1 MTQSAPESAP
11 AEAGAD
17 HALRA
22 PAGGTAAPGGSL
34 ADAED
39 RDLVALVQSQPIG
52 TAIREEACAVLV
64 ERYESL
70 VRSCALRY
78 RESPEPQEELMQVGY
93 VGLLKAINNF
103 DPAIG
108 ESLAAYAQPCV
119 SGEIKRYFR
128 DRRWQIHVRRATQE
142 LRLRIRKAHGE
153 LTQHLQRT
161 VTQADLA
168 DHLGVSLAEL
178 LDAQHAEQAF
188 QAASLSAPLSD
199 GADASVLAELIGD
212 SDEHL
217 ETSVAMSAV
226 WEHLAEL
233 PEREQRLVLMRFYG
247 NMTQSQIGAQL
258 GISQMHVSR
267 LLGHALGYLRER
279 IAEPGGEAEAG

>member
-1 MTQSAPESAP
+1 MTPVITQTATEPAL
-11 AEAGAD
+11 AEAG
-17 HALRA
+17 
-22 PAGGTAAPGGSL
+22 
-34 ADAED
+34 D

-52 TAIREEACAVLV
+52 AAIREEACAVLV
-64 ERYESL
+64 DRYESL

-103 DPAIG
+103 DPEIG

-142 LRLRIRKAHGE
+142 LRLRIRKSHGE
-153 LTQHLQRT
+153 LTQQLQRT
-161 VTQADLA
+161 VTPADLA

-178 LDAQHAEQAF
+178 LDAQRADQAF

-199 GADASVLAELIGD
+199 GADSSVLAEVIGD
-212 SDEHL
+212 SDEQV

-226 WEHLAEL
+226 WEHLGEL
-233 PEREQRLVLMRFYG
+233 PQREQRLVLMRFYG
-247 NMTQSQIGAQL
+247 NMTQSQIGTQL

-267 LLGHALGYLRER
+267 LLGHALGYLRDR
-279 IAEPGGEAEAG
+279 IAEPGGAEAG